1 MEKREE
7 NISNLNKDKIG
18 ENIENN
24 EEENDDEDNNKYSP
38 FYYFKDRI
46 NEVEKEIVRMSN
58 TVNNVKSTINEVI
71 ASGIKQ
77 EIISTLQ

>member
-1 MEKREE
+1 MKKKMMMKTII
-7 NISNLNKDKIG
+7 NI
-18 ENIENN
+18 
-24 EEENDDEDNNKYSP
+24 
-38 FYYFKDRI
+38 RI
-46 NEVEKEIVRMSN
+46 NDAEKEIVRMSN